1 MLSLRVLVRCAQRQS
16 NPLSLTSSKAI
27 TQVISGSSSYLRTS
41 TIPASRCLCS
51 KATDN
56 FSPAANEHGFQV
68 YNGILTPQIRMVKV
82 FSLATSLG
90 GIVAQ
95 PILLE
100 QASKIGGTP
109 MIVAICGFAGFFTFV
124 TPFLLH
130 LITKRY
136 VTELHYDDA
145 KKEYTASTITFLL
158 QKQMTKF
165 KLEDV
170 VVPEVPGM
178 FTTFMVKDKSLFVDP
193 SLFPDPTHYIK
204 IMGYDKPIDFKFEEA
219 RQSAEEASKK

>member
-1 MLSLRVLVRCAQRQS
+1 MLPLRILVRSAQRQ
-16 NPLSLTSSKAI
+16 LI
-27 TQVISGSSSYLRTS
+27 TLPEESQRSIVQLMSGSSLLRS
-41 TIPASRCLCS
+41 VSASRCLCT
-51 KATDN
+51 KASNSCSTSDGN
-56 FSPAANEHGFQV
+56 GFKV

-158 QKQMTKF
+158 QKQMVCRE
-165 KLEDV
+165 LV
-170 VVPEVPGM
+170 RRA
-178 FTTFMVKDKSLFVDP
+178 FV
-193 SLFPDPTHYIK
+193 
-204 IMGYDKPIDFKFEEA
+204 
-219 RQSAEEASKK
+219 

>member
-16 NPLSLTSSKAI
+16 NPLSPTSGNGIAQI
-27 TQVISGSSSYLRTS
+27 VTGGSHFRPSIAS
-41 TIPASRCLCS
+41 SRCLCS

-56 FSPAANEHGFQV
+56 SSSSASDSHGFKV

-90 GIVAQ
+90 GVVAQ

-124 TPFLLH
+124 TPLLLH

-136 VTELHYDDA
+136 VTELHYDEG

-158 QKQMTKF
+158 QKQM
-165 KLEDV
+165 V
-170 VVPEVPGM
+170 
-178 FTTFMVKDKSLFVDP
+178 
-193 SLFPDPTHYIK
+193 
-204 IMGYDKPIDFKFEEA
+204 
-219 RQSAEEASKK
+219 

>member
-1 MLSLRVLVRCAQRQS
+1 MSLRVLVQS
-16 NPLSLTSSKAI
+16 ARLQTIPSFLASSKGL
-27 TQVISGSSSYLRTS
+27 TQIISGRSTS
-41 TIPASRCLCS
+41 GPSIRCLCS
-51 KATDN
+51 KANDKLGTTPD
-56 FSPAANEHGFQV
+56 SPGFKV

-90 GIVAQ
+90 GIGAQ

-136 VTELHYDDA
+136 VTELHYDDTT
-145 KKEYTASTITFLL
+145 KEYTATTITFLL

-165 KLEDV
+165 KTENV

-178 FTTFMVKDKSLFVDP
+178 FTTFMVGDKSLFVDP
-193 SLFPDPTHYIK
+193 SLFADPTHYIK

-219 RQSAEEASKK
+219 RQNAEDSSKK

>member
-1 MLSLRVLVRCAQRQS
+1 MRVLVRCAQRQS
-16 NPLSLTSSKAI
+16 LPSGKGLA
-27 TQVISGSSSYLRTS
+27 QMISGSSSSLRTS
-41 TIPASRCLCS
+41 IAPFRCLCS
-51 KATDN
+51 KVSDTASDG
-56 FSPAANEHGFQV
+56 HGFKV

-124 TPFLLH
+124 TPLLLH

-158 QKQMTKF
+158 QKQMVSVI
-165 KLEDV
+165 L
-170 VVPEVPGM
+170 
-178 FTTFMVKDKSLFVDP
+178 
-193 SLFPDPTHYIK
+193 
-204 IMGYDKPIDFKFEEA
+204 
-219 RQSAEEASKK
+219 